1 MPEAASLPDIEV
13 PPAEMEVRDVCLY
26 RSDRGEK
33 GMVYTVIGHSNERIM
48 GEKTNA

>member
-26 RSDRGEK
+26 RSDRDEK
-33 GMVYTVIGHSNERIM
+33 GMVYTVIGRSNERIM
-48 GEKTNA
+48 GENADA